1 MADSKISALP
11 ASTLPLAGT
20 EVLPIVQSGATK
32 KVATDDLTVKNVRS
46 NATTGLLQVAGP
58 ASASTRVM
66 TTPDSNFTVA
76 RTDADQTFNGN
87 QTINSGGVYFNG
99 ATKKYYA
106 YTDGSDNFAIV
117 RYSLAGAY
125 EALPMRILP
134 SNDIVALAGNFVVGT
149 AGKGIDFS
157 ADGQAAGMTSEL
169 LDDYE
174 EGTWTPT
181 IIGTSTAGTASY
193 GAQSATYTKI
203 GRMVYFQFELSWN
216 SGTGTGFLRIDGLPF
231 TCGASNCSV
240 SIGDI
245 ENVVITSLYIAGGA
259 YVGASSTQ
267 VILREFQVGGG
278 GNEPIA
284 YDAAGTLRV
293 GGCYFV

>member
-11 ASTLPLAGT
+11 VSTLPLAGT
-20 EVLPIVQSGATK
+20 EVLPIVQSGTTK

-87 QTINSGGVYFNG
+87 QTINAGGVYFNG

-134 SNDIVALAGNFVVGT
+134 SNDIVALAGNFVIGT

-174 EGTWTPT
+174 EGTWAPSV
-181 IIGTSTAGTASY
+181 GGD
-193 GAQSATYTKI
+193 ATYLIQTGFYTKI
-203 GRMVYFQFELSWN
+203 GRQVTVTAKLQINVL
-216 SGTGTGFLRIDGLPF
+216 GTGSVNVISGLPF
-231 TCGASNCSV
+231 TAGNFGYQTGSVFYYANSV
-240 SIGDI
+240 S
-245 ENVVITSLYIAGGA
+245 NVTMLGIATDGNSA
-259 YVGASSTQ
+259 TFKISYSTGN
-267 VILREFQVGGG
+267 VLTTLLAPTLFQ
-278 GNEPIA
+278 NSTRIDFSA
-284 YDAAGTLRV
+284 TYQI
-293 GGCYFV
+293 